1 MNRNTAHQINRFDSF
16 KPSNPYALHG
26 YASRSEYLESLCDEY
41 PRALVYALADVLGPG
56 EDFDGLVTSLEDEAD
71 FFDME

>member
-1 MNRNTAHQINRFDSF
+1 MTTANAYQ
-16 KPSNPYALHG
+16 AQG
-26 YASRSEYLESLCDEY
+26 YANRRDYLESLCEDY

-56 EDFDGLVTSLEDEAD
+56 EDFDALVTTLEDEAD